1 MVKSFDEYW
10 AEEEAVLKISLEVS
24 RKNKAE
30 RLNKKPGRKI
40 MDQIEGRINDSGTQT
55 SDSKSGSPKASD

>member
-55 SDSKSGSPKASD
+55 SDSKLSLIHI